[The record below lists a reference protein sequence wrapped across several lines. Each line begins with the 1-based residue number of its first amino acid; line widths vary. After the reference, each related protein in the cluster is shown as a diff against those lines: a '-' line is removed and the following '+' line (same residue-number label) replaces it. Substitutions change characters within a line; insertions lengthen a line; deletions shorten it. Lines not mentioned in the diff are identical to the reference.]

1 VDSPHHLL
9 RTQPLLALVPE
20 VQELK
25 MNGIQTTSIHFK
37 IKMATRFPMQLPTLA
52 KGLQISGLLKPNL
65 NHIVNFQD
73 TTAST

>member
-1 VDSPHHLL
+1 MS
-9 RTQPLLALVPE
+9 
-20 VQELK
+20 
-25 MNGIQTTSIHFK
+25 GIQTTSILSK